1 MSTSTREVLLQ
12 FVGKKVTEALI
23 AEIMAALPQ
32 TSSTPKAVYPNITK
46 DGIEFKFCSKHQVYE
61 PISEFALKGDKL
73 VSWCKNIDKAWTKAK
88 KETEKAKAEIMQ
100 SLLNGSLQAEDARK
114 HVETLEAEYKTQAW
128 IETVPA
134 HSLSFPA

>member
-1 MSTSTREVLLQ
+1 MSTAVKQVLLQ

-23 AEIMAALPQ
+23 AEIMEALPQ
-32 TSSTPKAVYPNITK
+32 TGSATRAVYPNITK

-61 PISEFALKGDKL
+61 PVSEFALKGDKL
-73 VSWCKNIDKAWTKAK
+73 ISWCKSIDKAWTKSK

-100 SLLNGSLQAEDARK
+100 SLLNGSLQAEDARNQ
-114 HVETLEAEYKTQAW
+114 VESLEADYKTQAW

>member
-1 MSTSTREVLLQ
+1 MSTKEILLQ

-32 TSSTPKAVYPNITK
+32 TSSAPRVAYPNVTK

-73 VSWCKNIDKAWTKAK
+73 VSWCKPIDKAWTAAK
-88 KETEKAKAEIMQ
+88 KATEKAKAEIMQ
-100 SLLNGSLQAEDARK
+100 SLLNGSIQAEDARTQ
-114 HVETLEAEYKTQAW
+114 VETLEADYKTQAW

-134 HSLSFPA
+134 HPLNFPA

>member
-1 MSTSTREVLLQ
+1 MSTTREVLLQ

-23 AEIMAALPQ
+23 AEIMEALPQ
-32 TSSTPKAVYPNITK
+32 TGSAPRAVYPNITK
-46 DGIEFKFCSKHQVYE
+46 DGIEFKFCSKHLVYE

-73 VSWCKNIDKAWTKAK
+73 ISWCKNIDKAWTKAK

-114 HVETLEAEYKTQAW
+114 QVETLEAEYKTQAW

-134 HSLSFPA
+134 HSLAFPA

>member
-1 MSTSTREVLLQ
+1 MSTAVKEVLLQ

-23 AEIMAALPQ
+23 SEIMAALPQ
-32 TSSTPKAVYPNITK
+32 TSPATRAVYPNITK

-61 PISEFALKGDKL
+61 PVSEFALKGDKL
-73 VSWCKNIDKAWTKAK
+73 VSWCKNIDKAWTKSK

-100 SLLNGSLQAEDARK
+100 SLLNGSIQAEDARK
-114 HVETLEAEYKTQAW
+114 QVESLEAEHKTQAW
-128 IETVPA
+128 IGTVPA

>member
-1 MSTSTREVLLQ
+1 MSTTREVLLQ

-23 AEIMAALPQ
+23 SEIMAALPQ
-32 TSSTPKAVYPNITK
+32 TGSATRAVYPNITK
-46 DGIEFKFCSKHQVYE
+46 DGVEFKFCSKHQVYE

-73 VSWCKNIDKAWTKAK
+73 VSWCKNIDKAWTKSK

-100 SLLNGSLQAEDARK
+100 SLLNGSIQADEARIK
-114 HVETLEAEYKTQAW
+114 VESLETAHKTQAW

>member
-1 MSTSTREVLLQ
+1 MSTSIKEVLLQ
-12 FVGKKVTEALI
+12 FVGKKVTEDLI
-23 AEIMAALPQ
+23 SEIMAALPQ
-32 TSSTPKAVYPNITK
+32 TGSATRAVYPNVTK
-46 DGIEFKFCSKHQVYE
+46 DGVEFKFCSKHQVYE

-100 SLLNGSLQAEDARK
+100 SLLNGSIQADEARIK
-114 HVETLEAEYKTQAW
+114 VESLETAHKTQAW

-134 HSLSFPA
+134 HPLSFPA

>member
-1 MSTSTREVLLQ
+1 MSTTREVLLQ

-32 TSSTPKAVYPNITK
+32 TGSATRAVYPNITK
-46 DGIEFKFCSKHQVYE
+46 DGIEFKFCSKHLVYE
-61 PISEFALKGDKL
+61 PVSEFALKGDKL

-88 KETEKAKAEIMQ
+88 KDTEKAKAEIMQ
-100 SLLNGSLQAEDARK
+100 SLLNGSIQAEDARK
-114 HVETLEAEYKTQAW
+114 QVETLEAEYKTQAW

>member
-1 MSTSTREVLLQ
+1 MSTTREVLLS
-12 FVGKKVTEALI
+12 FVGKKITEGLI
-23 AEIMAALPQ
+23 SEIMAALPQ
-32 TSSTPKAVYPNITK
+32 TGSAPKAVYPNIEK
-46 DGIEFKFCSKHQVYE
+46 DGIEYKFCSKHRVYE
-61 PISEFALKGDKL
+61 PVSEFALKGDKL
-73 VSWCKNIDKAWTKAK
+73 VSWCKPIDKAWTKAK

-114 HVETLEAEYKTQAW
+114 QVEALEADYKTQAW

>member
-1 MSTSTREVLLQ
+1 MSTTREVLLQ

-23 AEIMAALPQ
+23 SEIMAALPQ
-32 TSSTPKAVYPNITK
+32 TGSATRAVYPNITK

-61 PISEFALKGDKL
+61 PVSEFALKGDKL
-73 VSWCKNIDKAWTKAK
+73 VSWCKNIDKAWTNAK
-88 KETEKAKAEIMQ
+88 KATEKAKAEIMQ
-100 SLLNGSLQAEDARK
+100 SLLNGSLQADDARK
-114 HVETLEAEYKTQAW
+114 QVESLEAEYKTQAW

>member
-1 MSTSTREVLLQ
+1 MSTTREVLLQ

-23 AEIMAALPQ
+23 SEIMAALPQ
-32 TSSTPKAVYPNITK
+32 TGSAPKAVYPNITK
-46 DGIEFKFCSKHQVYE
+46 DGIEFKFCSKHHVYE
-61 PISEFALKGDKL
+61 PVSEFALKGDKL

-88 KETEKAKAEIMQ
+88 KDVEKAKAEIMQ
-100 SLLNGSLQAEDARK
+100 SLLNGSLQADDARK
-114 HVETLEAEYKTQAW
+114 QVETLEAEYKSQAW

>member
-1 MSTSTREVLLQ
+1 MSTTREVLLQ

-23 AEIMAALPQ
+23 SEIMAALPQ
-32 TSSTPKAVYPNITK
+32 TGSATRAVYPNITK

-61 PISEFALKGDKL
+61 PVSEFALKGDKL
-73 VSWCKNIDKAWTKAK
+73 VSWCKNIDKAWTKSK

-100 SLLNGSLQAEDARK
+100 SLLNGSIQADEARIK
-114 HVETLEAEYKTQAW
+114 VESLETAHKTQAW

>member
-1 MSTSTREVLLQ
+1 MSTTREVLLQ

-23 AEIMAALPQ
+23 SEIMAALPQ
-32 TSSTPKAVYPNITK
+32 TGSTPKAVYPNITK
-46 DGIEFKFCSKHQVYE
+46 DGIEFKFCSKHHVYE
-61 PISEFALKGDKL
+61 PVSEFALKGDKL
-73 VSWCKNIDKAWTKAK
+73 VSWCKEIDKAWTKAK

-114 HVETLEAEYKTQAW
+114 QVETLEADYKTQAW

>member
-1 MSTSTREVLLQ
+1 MSTTREVLLQ

-23 AEIMAALPQ
+23 SEIIASLPQ
-32 TSSTPKAVYPNITK
+32 TGSAPRASYPNITK
-46 DGIEFKFCSKHQVYE
+46 DGIEFKFCSKHHVYE
-61 PISEFALKGDKL
+61 PVSEFALKGDKL
-73 VSWCKNIDKAWTKAK
+73 VSWCIKIDKAWCKAK

-114 HVETLEAEYKTQAW
+114 QVEILEADYKTQAW

-134 HSLSFPA
+134 HSLAFPA

>member
-1 MSTSTREVLLQ
+1 MSTTREVLLQ

-23 AEIMAALPQ
+23 SEIMAALPQ
-32 TSSTPKAVYPNITK
+32 SSSSTRAVYPNITK
-46 DGIEFKFCSKHQVYE
+46 DGVEFKFCSKHQVYE
-61 PISEFALKGDKL
+61 PVSEFALKGDKL
-73 VSWCKNIDKAWTKAK
+73 VSWCKNIDKAWTKSK

-100 SLLNGSLQAEDARK
+100 SLLNGSLQADDARK
-114 HVETLEAEYKTQAW
+114 QVESLEAEYKTQAW

>member
-1 MSTSTREVLLQ
+1 MSTTREVLLQ

-23 AEIMAALPQ
+23 SEIMAALPQ
-32 TSSTPKAVYPNITK
+32 TGSATRAVYPNVTK
-46 DGIEFKFCSKHQVYE
+46 DGVEFKFCSKHQVYE

-73 VSWCKNIDKAWTKAK
+73 VSWCKNIDKAWTKSK

-100 SLLNGSLQAEDARK
+100 SLLNGSLQADDARK
-114 HVETLEAEYKTQAW
+114 QVESLEAEYKSQAW

>member
-1 MSTSTREVLLQ
+1 MSTAVKQVLLQ

-23 AEIMAALPQ
+23 SEIMAALPQ
-32 TSSTPKAVYPNITK
+32 TGSASRVAYPNVTK
-46 DGIEFKFCSKHQVYE
+46 DGIEFKFCSKHHVYE
-61 PISEFALKGDKL
+61 PVSEFALKGDKL
-73 VSWCKNIDKAWTKAK
+73 VSWCKEIDKAWTKAK

-114 HVETLEAEYKTQAW
+114 QVETLEADYKTQAW

>member
-32 TSSTPKAVYPNITK
+32 TSSAPKAVYPNITK

-61 PISEFALKGDKL
+61 PISEFALKGEKL
-73 VSWCKNIDKAWTKAK
+73 VSWCKQIDKAWTKAK

-114 HVETLEAEYKTQAW
+114 QVETLEAEYKTQSW